1 MWNRQDLVDVDRERN
16 AIALDSVSMSMLRV
30 NTVEELAKKYP
41 IVEVEIKNFQAR
53 RASALLKHSHNH
65 ATGDTTDV
73 TSDAIHA
80 EGEQEAKEGDE
91 EANPS
96 NIYNFLVQRANEPG
110 YASAGGV
117 AQEVRERSRQGGRKC
132 LQDLH

>member
-1 MWNRQDLVDVDRERN
+1 MWNRQDLVDVDRARN

-53 RASALLKHSHNH
+53 RAAALSKHAHDHS
-65 ATGDTTDV
+65 TGDAADV
-73 TSDAIHA
+73 TSGAIHA
-80 EGEQEAKEGDE
+80 EREQEAKERDE
-91 EANPS
+91 ETDPS
-96 NIYNFLVQRANEPG
+96 NIYNFLVKRANKPG

-117 AQEVRERSRQGGRKC
+117 AQEVREKYRRGGRKC
-132 LQDLH
+132 LYDGY